1 MIFYEYNHK
10 QTIRRKIL
18 HRDIG
23 SLMQKQTEEVLV
35 NGELYT
41 YMHTKKI
48 ILVIWVGCFF
58 ALLTQTKMV
67 SYNIKCTLIDS
78 VELRM
83 NTFLLK

>member
-41 YMHTKKI
+41 YMHTKKF
-48 ILVIWVGCFF
+48 ILVTGHSPENLAHKAVRDVT
-58 ALLTQTKMV
+58 AK
-67 SYNIKCTLIDS
+67 IKT
-78 VELRM
+78 
-83 NTFLLK
+83 